1 MSQLSLSLQC
11 SSDIVRNGL
20 DRDDLEKWIGNT
32 GDYIEY
38 KSDTAFEMRGIRVVF
53 DSDLNRSYQNMPCV
67 IKLKENRFKLPETL
81 IKDFDI
87 VVITQNGATETY
99 HYKNSHD
106 RLVRLSISGRY
117 KCVRL
122 VPLTTYGAETFNVF
136 SFEVF

>member
-20 DRDDLEKWIGNT
+20 DRDDLDKWIGNT

-38 KSDTAFEMRGIRVVF
+38 KSDTAFEMRGIRIVF

-87 VVITQNGATETY
+87 VVITQNG
-99 HYKNSHD
+99 D